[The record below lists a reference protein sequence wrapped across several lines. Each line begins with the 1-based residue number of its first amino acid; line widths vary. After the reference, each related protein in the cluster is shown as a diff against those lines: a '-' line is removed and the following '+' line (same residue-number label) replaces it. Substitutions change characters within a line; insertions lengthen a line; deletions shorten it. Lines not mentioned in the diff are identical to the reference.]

1 MKILVLAGGYDQI
14 ALIQELKIRGHEVIL
29 ADYFEK
35 PPAKKYAD
43 RHYQVSTLDEEKI
56 LELAKL
62 ENIELITTVCTD
74 QALMTVATVSE
85 KLGLPCYITEEK
97 GKAVTN
103 KGIMK
108 KILKENNIPTADYY
122 FITENEWKSFQL
134 SALKFP
140 VVVKPCDCNSSKG
153 VTKVKN
159 TDELIDAVEIAFIL
173 SRSKTIIIESF
184 VEGMEVSIDVWC
196 DKEGSKVLSVSSMS
210 KMMENKENFTIYQSN
225 YPISMSKKLKEN
237 IEQVA
242 LKISKAFE
250 LNNCPLLIQG
260 IIKGDE
266 ISVIEFSARMG
277 GGTKY
282 KLIEYM
288 SGVNIMKAYVNRILG
303 DTQQI
308 ITPKWSQKYIELNYL
323 YAYNGVFSSLVNFD
337 ELRETKEIEEY
348 FLYKLPGSKIEKRTT
363 SSDRIVGI
371 LLIADKKEELLRKRN
386 TILKKIDILDENG
399 KSIIYKECFYNID

>member
-242 LKISKAFE
+242 SKISKAFE

-386 TILKKIDILDENG
+386 TILEKIDILDENG